1 LSSDKGDGEDD
12 DEANVDNGTSGD
24 GTTGGSG
31 TGTVGIDCITTLA
44 ACCSCGDTM
53 ISLVYVEDPPDD
65 ADDAGRSDD
74 KWPCDDTGDTDSTL
88 ASATS
93 ARARS
98 PTILLLIDRLSG
110 IHLSLA
116 GVLHDDGVGAM
127 TGSSNPN

>member
-12 DEANVDNGTSGD
+12 DEANVDDGTSED

-31 TGTVGIDCITTLA
+31 TGTVGIDCMTALA

-53 ISLVYVEDPPDD
+53 TSLACVEDPPDD

-74 KWPCDDTGDTDSTL
+74 KWSCDDTGDTDSTL

-93 ARARS
+93 ALARS
-98 PTILLLIDRLSG
+98 PVMLWFIDRLSG

-116 GVLHDDGVGAM
+116 GALHDDGVGAM